1 MAISPD
7 QVKNQQDLDDENDS
21 LIATEIEALIDDKLV
36 NAVANREGLVTISFL
51 YDSEPTAPQ
60 SLIIANRYTAK
71 GWADLKISYSG
82 KGALLV
88 CLQKKI
94 PHKS

>member
-1 MAISPD
+1 MAIPPE
-7 QVKNQQDLDDENDS
+7 QVKNQQELDDENDAEV
-21 LIATEIEALIDDKLV
+21 ATELEKLIDEKLE

-51 YDSEPTAPQ
+51 YDSEPTSAQ
-60 SLIIANRYTAK
+60 SLIVANRYTSK

-88 CLQKKI
+88 CLQKKLL
-94 PHKS
+94 HKS